1 MHNAPGRSSAP
12 PNHLA
17 AANPSPRNWSAE
29 QLHAWLHACGCG
41 EAVRA
46 FRDQGIDGVAMAGL
60 LRVAAGGEAGRLYDL
75 LGGDVGVQH
84 VGLRLRLVECI
95 MLHFGGGG
103 GGR

>member
-1 MHNAPGRSSAP
+1 
-12 PNHLA
+12 
-17 AANPSPRNWSAE
+17 
-29 QLHAWLHACGCG
+29 
-41 EAVRA
+41 
-46 FRDQGIDGVAMAGL
+46 MAGL